1 MEDNEN
7 APEAANMEAAEQ
19 EKDQAEE
26 TTPLNDTVD
35 SKHRFIDDSEV
46 CCCCICHCSEERT
59 RSLSCFGCFPI
70 KCGIVS
76 TGILTVAL
84 IVSSFTEIFYF
95 ILNDF
100 IHWWYV
106 LVCVL
111 LLVPAIIG
119 ACFIVKF
126 FNRDDHGTRGLV
138 RTAYIQVIISYTL
151 IAIWQIIYFNCW
163 YKSGEVIA
171 GSEQTGYY
179 RLTKKQYLFWSLFTT
194 CVIDSFYAYFICII
208 AHYRNALKDDEEK
221 EKKDEEKA

>member
-7 APEAANMEAAEQ
+7 APEAANQSNGGEAAEQ

-35 SKHRFIDDSEV
+35 SKHRFIDDAEV

-59 RSLSCFGCFPI
+59 RALSCFGCFPI
-70 KCGIVS
+70 KCGIIA
-76 TGILTVAL
+76 TGILTLSL

-126 FNRDDHGTRGLV
+126 FNKDNHGTRGLV

-151 IAIWQIIYFNCW
+151 IAVW
-163 YKSGEVIA
+163 
-171 GSEQTGYY
+171 
-179 RLTKKQYLFWSLFTT
+179 
-194 CVIDSFYAYFICII
+194 
-208 AHYRNALKDDEEK
+208 
-221 EKKDEEKA
+221 